1 MKKKTSQNVEYY
13 TPPELAPAIL
23 GVLGRVDLDAACSF
37 LAARVNG
44 LNAANIFTKEMNG
57 LAHQWFGNV
66 YLNPPYGK
74 SGSRSRT
81 AIWLSKLILE
91 YTAQRVSNAIFLMN
105 VATGSNWFAEIGG
118 WNYPICFCYKRIVF
132 IGSDGKRQT
141 QPQYDNMFLY
151 LGSDFAKF
159 KHYFQNTP
167 YPEFPHGIGRVFG
180 TDYLP
185 LLAKRERQ
193 QLSIDGITL

>member
-1 MKKKTSQNVEYY
+1 MKKKTSNNVEYY

-23 GVLGRVDLDAACSF
+23 GVLGRIDLDPACSV
-37 LAARVNG
+37 LAAKVNG
-44 LNAANIFTKEMNG
+44 LNAVDIFTKETNG
-57 LAHQWFGNV
+57 LIRQWFGNV

-74 SGSRSRT
+74 YKNRSRT
-81 AIWLSKLILE
+81 SIWLSKLILE
-91 YTAQRVSNAIFLMN
+91 YTAQRVKEAIFLMN
-105 VATGSNWFAEIGG
+105 VATGAMWFSEIGG
-118 WNYPICFCYKRIVF
+118 WNYPICFCYNRIVF

-151 LGSDFAKF
+151 LGSDFERF
-159 KHYFQNTP
+159 KLYFQNTP
-167 YPEFPHGIGRVFG
+167 YPEFPYGIGRVFG

-193 QLSIDGITL
+193 QLSIGGLI